1 MSRYQALDLIARL
14 QPDWQS
20 WKLTL
25 RRENILALHGAD
37 GGGRTHTAS
46 RPPDFESGASANSA
60 TSAYTNQVTIQPR
73 LECPAPLAGDKCNA
87 TRGHG
92 RRSTFDC
99 NSIVPEK
106 QLPEGPYRAQ
116 ASNSQQSD
124 RWSSRLDYQDE
135 CMEDVGFHEAMPH
148 KGREN
153 SRELCVISPLLGGVG
168 MRASVSSN
176 LIFGVGESASL

>member
-1 MSRYQALDLIARL
+1 MQRNARAWATINIPL
-14 QPDWQS
+14 Q
-20 WKLTL
+20 L
-25 RRENILALHGAD
+25 
-37 GGGRTHTAS
+37 
-46 RPPDFESGASANSA
+46 NS
-60 TSAYTNQVTIQPR
+60 T
-73 LECPAPLAGDKCNA
+73 G
-87 TRGHG
+87 
-92 RRSTFDC
+92 
-99 NSIVPEK
+99 K

-124 RWSSRLDYQDE
+124 CWSSRLDYQDE

-153 SRELCVISPLLGGVG
+153 SRELCVISPLLGEVG